1 MLDPPNFE
9 DIKRL
14 SELAVSSVERMPIER
29 SSIYIGYKLFWIIRR
44 LMRGKQF
51 PGGIVNIERFNN
63 TVHDIVNYIT
73 QAKQMKI
80 LLDIDPA
87 AYF

>member
-9 DIKRL
+9 DIKKL

-51 PGGIVNIERFNN
+51 PGGMVNIERFNN
-63 TVHDIVNYIT
+63 TVHDIINYIT
-73 QAKQMKI
+73 QSKQMKI